1 MLNLKTFS
9 PQPLPCSPRHPGR
22 RALIAA
28 AAAACTASLLRPAGA
43 AVKNPRR
50 ITVTDMPGID
60 PTGGADSSAG
70 FQAALSRLQDQGG
83 GELIIPPGLYAI
95 DTPLTYAGTSLTIS
109 GSGQTL
115 SVLLAKN
122 PIAVLCI
129 GLLSAQHSVTIR
141 DLGFCPLAAGGG
153 GTALSI
159 AGQNVVSG
167 TQSCIIENVDFC
179 VVFPGYTSFH
189 QALVL
194 NAVQRSNIRNV
205 NMHSN
210 AGILPGSCFASIS
223 RCIDVRFDNCSID
236 IVEVAFVV
244 AAYSEGLHITGT
256 VIANCDWALTTG
268 ATPYSGNGV
277 TTPFVNLL
285 GLYITDCEFNCNT
298 GGTRL
303 TYVNDAWISNTHLS
317 TGNAEYPA
325 LLVLGCANV
334 SVTNCKFT
342 GRFNAASPQNWVGVE
357 VAGLGTWPSNATIV
371 DSCLFTNLGVGVS
384 LQPGALNTTALNIR
398 MSAPGSGYL
407 VGARVAVGTY
417 TIMAAQDLSGNN
429 TNEIAWVASQAGINH
444 STDRL
449 LFSQPN

>member
-1 MLNLKTFS
+1 M
-9 PQPLPCSPRHPGR
+9 
-22 RALIAA
+22 RAAT
-28 AAAACTASLLRPAGA
+28 AAACMASLRRPAAA
-43 AVKNPRR
+43 AVKNARS
-50 ITVTDMPGID
+50 ITLTDMPGID

-70 FQAALSRLQDQGG
+70 FQEALTRLKNQGG

-95 DTPLTYAGTSLTIS
+95 DTPLTYAGASLTIT

-115 SVLLAKN
+115 SVLLVKT
-122 PIAVLCI
+122 PINALCI
-129 GLLSAQHSVTIR
+129 GLLSTQNNVTIR
-141 DLGFCPLAAGGG
+141 DIGFSPVMAGGG

-167 TQSCIIENVDFC
+167 TQSCSIENVDFC
-179 VVFPGYTSFH
+179 VVLPGYTGFH

-210 AGILPGSCFASIS
+210 AGILPGSCFASVS
-223 RCIDVRFDNCSID
+223 HCIDVRFDNCSID

-244 AAYSEGLHITGT
+244 AAYMEGLHITGT

-277 TTPFVNLL
+277 TTPLVNLL
-285 GLYITDCEFNCNT
+285 GLYITDCEFNCNS

-303 TYVNDAWISNTHLS
+303 TYVNDAWISSTHLS
-317 TGNAEYPA
+317 TGSADYPA

-342 GRFNAASPQNWVGVE
+342 GLFNAASPQNWIGVE
-357 VAGLGTWPSNATIV
+357 VQGLGTWPSNATIV
-371 DSCLFTNLGVGVS
+371 DGCLFTNLGVGVS

-398 MSAPGSGYL
+398 MSAPGAGYF
-407 VGARVAVGTY
+407 VGQPVTIGSY
-417 TIMAAQDLSGNN
+417 TVMAAQDLSGNS
-429 TNEIAWVASQAGINH
+429 TNEISWVASQAGINH
-444 STDRL
+444 TTDRL
-449 LFSQPN
+449 LFSQPK

>member
-1 MLNLKTFS
+1 MIGAS
-9 PQPLPCSPRHPGR
+9 G
-22 RALIAA
+22 AA
-28 AAAACTASLLRPAGA
+28 VFVAGLVRPAGA
-43 AVKNPRR
+43 ALKNARS

-70 FQAALSRLQDQGG
+70 FQAALSRLQNLGG
-83 GELIIPPGLYAI
+83 GELVIPPGLYAI
-95 DTPLTYAGTSLTIS
+95 DTPLTYSGSSLTIT

-115 SVLLAKN
+115 SVLLVKT

-129 GLLSAQHSVTIR
+129 GLLAAQNNVTVR
-141 DLGFCPLAAGGG
+141 DIGFAPLMPGGG

-179 VVFPGYTSFH
+179 VVYPGYTSFH

-194 NAVQRSNIRNV
+194 NAVQRSTIRNV

-236 IVEVAFVV
+236 IVDVAFVV
-244 AAYSEGLHITGT
+244 AAYTEGLHITGT

-268 ATPYSGNGV
+268 ATPYSGNG
-277 TTPFVNLL
+277 TSSPFVNLL
-285 GLYITDCEFNCNT
+285 GLYISDCEFNCNG

-317 TGNAEYPA
+317 TGNALYPA

-334 SVTNCKFT
+334 SVSNCKFT
-342 GRFNAASPQNWVGVE
+342 GLFNAASPQNWIGVE

-398 MSAPGSGYL
+398 MSAPGSGTL
-407 VGARVAVGTY
+407 VSQPLTVGTY
-417 TIMAAQDLSGNN
+417 RVMAAQDLSGNS
-429 TNEIAWVASQAGINH
+429 TNEIEWAGSQAGINH

-449 LFSQPN
+449 LFSQPK